1 MKIPSWFNSDN
12 VLPPVKGG
20 PLEQI
25 DLLSS
30 KTHRHTQQKNLVRL
44 RISVPKLIVRGL
56 INPSISIS
64 LRYFIDW
71 RGSNSTPSN
80 GNGAGNDNLRCR
92 ILFGENKLRAC
103 LSMEFTEIRSLR
115 IATGSEPALAR
126 NDRFH
131 CCTRDGLTSDRWTLC
146 PFVSHSCSPPF

>member
-44 RISVPKLIVRGL
+44 RISVPKLTVRGL
-56 INPSISIS
+56 DQS
-64 LRYFIDW
+64 FDIDLAPIFH
-71 RGSNSTPSN
+71 GLAGFELDPFE

-115 IATGSEPALAR
+115 I
-126 NDRFH
+126 
-131 CCTRDGLTSDRWTLC
+131 
-146 PFVSHSCSPPF
+146 